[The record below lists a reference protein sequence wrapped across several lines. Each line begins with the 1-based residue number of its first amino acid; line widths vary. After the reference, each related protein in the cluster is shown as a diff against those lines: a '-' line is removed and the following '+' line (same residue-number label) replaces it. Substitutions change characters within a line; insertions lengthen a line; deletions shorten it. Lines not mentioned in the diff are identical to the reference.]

1 MANLHDISKTLKP
14 LIYKGLLTLL
24 FFKPFIPSAS
34 ADLVSVENLGT
45 TYVDHNSTG
54 GPWALLGYGANG
66 NLGSPLTA
74 ASGTFDTARQGSA
87 TLNALAFARSSTTIA
102 ISWNQSGKP
111 NGGIESYQH
120 AVSFSFPDPS
130 LLTLSAATQPA
141 AGANSGNWSMNS
153 TDASSIQVI
162 LNTLKGNPNLPSS
175 MFARRETFGA
185 RYATAYGFS
194 KSLTNNPQ
202 LDWYEDSQA
211 FNVLHLGI
219 SANGYVA
226 GGGGGTQNGYM
237 PSTMAI
243 WAKMPTTSNHSN
255 GTYTF
260 TNAGATGREG
270 PTQAQV
276 NASYAGTNL
285 AGLVTINTQGI
296 QEWTVPA
303 SGTYR
308 IEAWG
313 AKGGNG
319 TDPHAGGIGQNTPGK
334 GAYLAGSFTLTS
346 GELIKI
352 LVGQA
357 GESAIGDGGGG
368 GGGGTFVAKGSGTPL
383 IVAGG
388 GGGGGGRSNQ
398 HGVNASLSTSGT
410 STANNA
416 GAPGQSG
423 LGGSGGGETWGSGGG
438 GGFLGDGGNGG
449 NPSTGGHSFSNGGTG
464 GQKKSTYPAVGGFG
478 GGGGVAYSGGG
489 GGGYSGGAGGP
500 NGEPYPAGG
509 GAAHTTPVPTRRT
522 PLEPMPSTGA

>member
-1 MANLHDISKTLKP
+1 MLSLS
-14 LIYKGLLTLL
+14 L
-24 FFKPFIPSAS
+24 
-34 ADLVSVENLGT
+34 
-45 TYVDHNSTG
+45 
-54 GPWALLGYGANG
+54 
-66 NLGSPLTA
+66 
-74 ASGTFDTARQGSA
+74 A
-87 TLNALAFARSSTTIA
+87 TSTTIA

-141 AGANSGNWSMNS
+141 AGPNSGNWSMNS

-243 WAKMPTTSNHSN
+243 WAKMPTASNHSN

-285 AGLVTINTQGI
+285 AGSVTINTQGI

-319 TDPHAGGIGQNTPGK
+319 TDPYAGGIGQNSPGK

-357 GESAIGDGGGG
+357 GESASGDGGGG
-368 GGGGTFVAKGSGTPL
+368 GGGGTFVAKGSTTPL
-383 IVAGG
+383 VVAGG
-388 GGGGGGRSNQ
+388 GGGGGD
-398 HGVNASLSTSGT
+398 
-410 STANNA
+410 
-416 GAPGQSG
+416 API
-423 LGGSGGGETWGSGGG
+423 
-438 GGFLGDGGNGG
+438 NM
-449 NPSTGGHSFSNGGTG
+449 
-464 GQKKSTYPAVGGFG
+464 V
-478 GGGGVAYSGGG
+478 
-489 GGGYSGGAGGP
+489 
-500 NGEPYPAGG
+500 
-509 GAAHTTPVPTRRT
+509 
-522 PLEPMPSTGA
+522 